1 MENVLSQLIK
11 LIENQSEDLAG
22 LKKKLS
28 EIEVGQYFPDWIPRK
43 TVMQFLDY
51 GDTQMAALLKE
62 KDLVV
67 SEVGAR
73 KFIEKKSFL
82 KFLEKNTRKTD
93 QTLTVK

>member
-82 KFLEKNTRKTD
+82 KFLEKNIRKTD